1 MEDRLTLKLF
11 HPEATHFPSAHISLF
26 KARHMTV
33 PKFTRRGLRKRGAL
47 KMLVGSSDDV
57 YT

>member
-11 HPEATHFPSAHISLF
+11 HPEATHFPYAHISSF

-33 PKFTRRGLRKRGAL
+33 PKFTRHGLQKRRAL
-47 KMLVGSSDDV
+47 KTLVGSRDDV